1 MKRGRS
7 RRARPL
13 PDPDQSTGRE
23 ASHDRI
29 HANPDL
35 WFLVGDGLLPGRH
48 VVEEEPSE
56 IRLIDKWPTAYIQFD
71 SGMSQEDA
79 LRFLELAREM
89 VLAGPEKVTAENAL
103 KDDEESLDAFWA
115 QSLKTGLASFE
126 SRSKSS
132 HSPRDPQ

>member
-1 MKRGRS
+1 MTEFIQILILGASFAMAYFLGATSS
-7 RRARPL
+7 RK
-13 PDPDQSTGRE
+13 G
-23 ASHDRI
+23 ASD
-29 HANPDL
+29 
-35 WFLVGDGLLPGRH
+35 
-48 VVEEEPSE
+48 
-56 IRLIDKWPTAYIQFD
+56 IRLIDKWPAAYIQFD
-71 SGMSQEDA
+71 SNMSQEDA

-103 KDDEESLDAFWA
+103 KDDEESRDAFWA